1 MEIHEPNHHQTWK
14 VELVVKE
21 LKMQKHNNNYV
32 YSRMSKKRGEHHY
45 YFIIKQKALFS
56 KVSWIDGG
64 VHNII
69 MESII

>member
-1 MEIHEPNHHQTWK
+1 
-14 VELVVKE
+14 
-21 LKMQKHNNNYV
+21 
-32 YSRMSKKRGEHHY
+32 MSKKRGEHHY